1 MPVAEIAEVSRSRSS
16 FAHPSDLEAF
26 VEQLGRFERG
36 EIAADEWRAFRLVH
50 GTYGQRQQGDLH
62 MLRVKV
68 PEGVLLAGQLEA
80 LADVSERF
88 GRGFGHVTTRQNLQ
102 VHFVRLRDAA
112 AALARLAGAGITT
125 REACGNSI
133 RNVTACPFAGVSP
146 DEAFDVTP
154 YAEAVTRHFLRH
166 PLSSSLPRK
175 FKIAFEGCPED
186 HAETAIHD
194 LAFRA
199 RVRAGRR
206 GFAVRAGGGTATLPT
221 SAPLL
226 FESLPAAELLA
237 AAESVVRVFHRLGDR
252 QHRER
257 NRMKFLVRRLGW
269 DEFRALVLRELEAIL
284 AAGAPPLP
292 FDAERPP
299 VEEAPSGERPP
310 APAPDAIAALVLGQT
325 LRGPGVVPA
334 LARQPASPAAFRGW
348 ARTNVRRQRQPGF
361 ATAAVTLPL
370 GDVTSHQL
378 RVVAALSRSCGDGAA
393 RFTSHQDLLLRW
405 VRDEDLP
412 ALHARLAAAGL
423 AREGAGTV
431 LDVVSC
437 PGAESC
443 RLAVTQ
449 SRGLGRLLE
458 DHLRSTPRALELAP
472 DLSIRASGCPNGCS
486 RHHVA
491 GIGFQGS
498 IRKVGDRAAPQ
509 YFVFVGGVASGE
521 AARFGRLAAKVPAR
535 RIPEAVDRL
544 LDLYERTRLPGETAT
559 DFFGRVEI
567 ERAKEALAGL
577 GVLTPATA
585 RPEDFVD
592 LGEER
597 AFQAATLQ
605 GECAA

>member
-1 MPVAEIAEVSRSRSS
+1 MPVVEIADAVRSRPS
-16 FAHPSDLEAF
+16 FADPADLAAF
-26 VEQLGRFERG
+26 VEQLGRYERG
-36 EIAADEWRAFRLVH
+36 EITAEQWRSFRLVH
-50 GTYGQRQQGDLH
+50 GTYGQRQEGDVH

-68 PEGVLLAGQLEA
+68 PEGVLAAGQLEA
-80 LADVSERF
+80 LADVTERF

-102 VHFVRLRDAA
+102 VHFVKLGDAA
-112 AALARLAGAGITT
+112 PALRRLAEAGITT
-125 REACGNSI
+125 REACGNSV

-146 DEAFDVTP
+146 DEVFDVTP
-154 YAEAVTRHFLRH
+154 YAEALTRHFLRH

-199 RVRAGRR
+199 RRREGRR
-206 GFAVRAGGGTATLPT
+206 GFAVHAGGGTATLPV
-221 SAPLL
+221 SAPPLVE
-226 FESLPAAELLA
+226 FLPAGDLLA
-237 AAESVVRVFHRLGDR
+237 AAEAVVRVFHRLGDR

-257 NRMKFLVRRLGW
+257 NRMKFLVRQIGW
-269 DEFRALVLRELEAIL
+269 EAFRTLVLGEMQGIL

-292 FDAERPP
+292 FDPERAP
-299 VEEAPSGERPP
+299 VEAAPAGERPP
-310 APAPDAIAALVLGQT
+310 PPAPDAVAALVLRQSP
-325 LRGPGVVPA
+325 RGPGVVPT
-334 LARQPASPAAFRGW
+334 LARQPASAEAFLGW
-348 ARTNVRRQRQPGF
+348 AGTNVRRQRQPGF

-370 GDVTSHQL
+370 GDVTADQL
-378 RVVAALSRSCGDGAA
+378 RVLAALSRSYGDGAA
-393 RFTSHQDLLLRW
+393 RFTSEQDLLLRW
-405 VRDEDLP
+405 VREEDLP

-437 PGAESC
+437 PGAETC

-472 DLSIRASGCPNGCS
+472 DLSVRVSGCPNGCS

-498 IRKVGDRAAPQ
+498 LRKVGDRAVPQ
-509 YFVFVGGVASGE
+509 YFVLVGGSASGE
-521 AARFGRLAAKVPAR
+521 AARFGRLAAKIPAR

-544 LDLYERTRLPGETAT
+544 LDLYQRAREPGERAT
-559 DFFGRVEI
+559 DFFGRVDL
-567 ERAKEALAGL
+567 EAVRQALRGL
-577 GVLTPATA
+577 GDLDAAAA

-597 AFQAATLQ
+597 DFHASTLE